1 MHYTLRNIT
10 TMTRFF
16 VFGFLI
22 AFAFSCKAQPPAQ
35 YSSTNKKAVKA
46 YKQAESYLAY
56 YQFDLAIAELQK
68 AKDADPNFIECYLL
82 QADIHNAKQ
91 EWQKAVDEYKK
102 AFALNPKFSY
112 YSYLDCAN
120 AELKLGKYEDAKK
133 DYEMFLSMKR
143 SSTKPMDIEQA
154 ENGIKSCDFAIRA
167 MANPVPFKPVNMG
180 NMINSKECEYFPN
193 ITADESTFLFTRNEI
208 VVDPK
213 TGAKQ
218 RSQEDFYISYQQS
231 DGTWSLAKALGPPIN
246 TPTNEGAP
254 SLSADGRFLFFAA
267 CEGYDGYG
275 AGRQGFGSCDI
286 FFSKKVD
293 GQWSRPANVGAPL
306 NTASWETQPSFSS
319 DGKTLYYVS
328 NRKGGY
334 GNGDIWMSELGPNN
348 QWSTPVN
355 LGVKINTPGNEE
367 AVFIHPDNQTLY
379 FASDGHIGMGGLDL
393 YVCRRDSAG
402 NWGEPQNLGYPINTS
417 GNESGLIVNAG
428 GQYAYYSSTR
438 EGGLGC
444 DDMYMFE
451 LPKPI
456 RPQGVS
462 YMKGKVY
469 NSKTKKPLG
478 AEFELIDV
486 STGKTFISSKSDP
499 VTGEFLLVLPI
510 NKNYA
515 LNVNSPG
522 YCFFSETFFMKE
534 ATDPSKP
541 FLMDVPLIPLE
552 LNAKVVLKNVF
563 FETAK
568 FDLRPESKAELGK
581 LIAFMNNNPNIKIEI
596 SGHTDNVGDKKMNQT
611 LSENRAKSVYNY
623 LVANGIDASR
633 LTYKGYGDT
642 QPVVP
647 NDTPENRQINRR
659 TEFKII
665 GL

>member
-56 YQFDLAIAELQK
+56 YQFDAAIAELQK

-180 NMINSKECEYFPN
+180 DMINSKECEYFPN

-355 LGVKINTPGNEE
+355 LGAKINTPGNEE

-417 GNESGLIVNAG
+417 GNESGLIVGASGN
-428 GQYAYYSSTR
+428 YAYFSST
-438 EGGLGC
+438 GSNSIGC
-444 DDMYMFE
+444 DDLFMFE
-451 LPKPI
+451 LPDPAKPNA
-456 RPQGVS
+456 VT
-462 YMKGKVY
+462 YMEGKVY
-469 NSKTKKPLG
+469 DIKTKKPLF
-478 AEFELIDV
+478 AYFELRDV
-486 STGKTFISSKSDP
+486 ETGLLIVSSTSSEK
-499 VTGEFLLVLPI
+499 TGEFKLLLPA

-515 LNVNSPG
+515 LSVVASG
-522 YCFFSETFFMKE
+522 YCFHSESFELVQQKVNQ
-534 ATDPSKP
+534 P
-541 FLMDVPLIPLE
+541 FRKDVGMIPLE
-552 LNAKVVLKNVF
+552 IGSVVIMKNIY
-563 FETAK
+563 FETGK
-568 FDLRPESKAELGK
+568 YNLTKDSDAELTT
-581 LIAFMNNNPNIKIEI
+581 LLNFLQQNDSIKIEI